1 MALPKSLLSLLL
13 AASLTGSFAL
23 SALAA
28 DDAQT
33 LRRSLRKRWNPPS

>member
-28 DDAQT
+28 ED
-33 LRRSLRKRWNPPS
+33 RKSTRLNSSH